1 MGNSLCRDASTCPSE
16 EVVVQRDNPLHLKV
30 IAPRHILAP
39 LPELRDLAPGLDLRE
54 LNTERPLFEDPDFP
68 AGDASI
74 GGLLGDKAN
83 PNVAQYLE
91 DMMKMVVPG
100 WVRPR
105 QMMGKEAG
113 KYKLFAAEG
122 EPCLFQRVSPRDI
135 EQGYLG
141 DCWMV
146 SAMATLAEYPDRVR
160 SLFRQHSLTEDGR
173 YDVRLYDPK
182 SEEWKAVTIDDRL
195 PYWQRPGKHGN
206 LCFAKP
212 TKENEFWPCLLEK
225 AVAKFVMSYH
235 RLDGGYENIAL
246 EMLTGKPA
254 LLIGVNPFPEA
265 SSTVY
270 AHLSG
275 KSKATARH
283 ATVLMRKEGYD
294 ENWGLWG
301 QDASSLVGGKH
312 KLSDAELWAKLKAW
326 DAEGMSLAC
335 GTVFPFKGILAGHAY
350 TLLRLVEV
358 PIARKKTGREYEQST
373 LKLLHV
379 RNPHRTSEWC
389 GRFHDD
395 DWETWNAY
403 PEALKVTG
411 HKVGVKDNGVF
422 WMEWSDFKI
431 GFRDVAVCFDQ
442 QKGARYTDSSVG
454 AVEEH
459 RHVSFGIVGYQKW
472 EGLR

>member
-225 AVAKFVMSYH
+225 AVAKFVQSYH
-235 RLDGGYENIAL
+235 RLDGGFESVAM
-246 EMLTGKPA
+246 EMFTGKPA
-254 LLIGVNPFPEA
+254 LCMRLNPHDG
-265 SSTVY
+265 
-270 AHLSG
+270 AHSPYYMTCGWLPWS
-275 KSKATARH
+275 AAH
-283 ATVLMRKEGYD
+283 ATVYQRIQSFDAGWFYYTWDASRLVGGQRSFGDEELWQQLKDWNQEGYD
-294 ENWGLWG
+294 
-301 QDASSLVGGKH
+301 
-312 KLSDAELWAKLKAW
+312 
-326 DAEGMSLAC
+326 LAC
-335 GTVFPFKGILAGHAY
+335 SSRGDYKGILGGHAY
-350 TLLRLVEV
+350 TLLRLLDV
-358 PIARKKTGREYEQST
+358 PLNPKKEAST
-373 LKLLHV
+373 ETSVLKLLHV
-379 RNPHRTSEWC
+379 RNPHRTNEWF

-403 PEALKVTG
+403 PEALKLTG
-411 HKVGVKDNGVF
+411 HTVGIKDNGVF
-422 WMEWSDFKI
+422 WMEWAEFKN
-431 GFRDVAVCFDQ
+431 GFQDVGVCFDKQ
-442 QKGARYTDSSVG
+442 NPGARYTDDSV
-454 AVEEH
+454 AALREH
-459 RHVSFGIVGYQKW
+459 HQVSWGIVGHQKW
-472 EGLR
+472 EGF